1 MSNLNINFET
11 IEKIHVYLKFISDR
25 SSGKLLTAASF
36 MRKFINEHP
45 KYKFD
50 SIVNEEIIYDLL
62 WRIQLIST
70 GEVKCPEMFFG

>member
-11 IEKIHVYLKFISDR
+11 IEKINVYLKFISDR
-25 SSGKLLTAASF
+25 SSGKLLTAASY
-36 MRKFINEHP
+36 MRKFVKEHP

-50 SIVNEEIIYDLL
+50 SIVNEEIVYDLL
-62 WRIQLIST
+62 WRIQLISA